1 MYGNNMHM
9 SADVRMSRRYRL
21 GTPNASNPMRPMGGM
36 TVPPGQASPM
46 GPGGGPGGPGGPG
59 NMPMMP
65 NQGMRQQ
72 VRIVLLNSSTRFFLS
87 IVCSS
92 VETSKR
98 NKKTGLI

>member
-1 MYGNNMHM
+1 MHM
-9 SADVRMSRRYRL
+9 SPDVRMSRRYRL